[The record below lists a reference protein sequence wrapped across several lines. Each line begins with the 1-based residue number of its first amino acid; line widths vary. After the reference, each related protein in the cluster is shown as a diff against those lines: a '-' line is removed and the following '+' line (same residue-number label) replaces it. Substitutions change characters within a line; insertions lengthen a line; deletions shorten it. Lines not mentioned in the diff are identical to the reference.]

1 MLRVAADRHLSLLPA
16 LPHDADEPALQIE
29 VVHVEP
35 GEFRDPHARSVEELE
50 DRAVTQSGR
59 RGTVR
64 RLDEAPDLL
73 DAQRMREQARYA
85 RPDDLARRV
94 VRRDPFVDQVAME
107 RTERPRGRVT
117 PTSPCRRRVGP
128 CVDADTDAM
137 KDRTATSS
145 TWPARVIPRALRK
158 RT

>member
-1 MLRVAADRHLSLLPA
+1 MPARDAYAARSFAHACRVQEQGATGPLTRQSRAGAGQVGAQRVLRVAADRHLALLPA

-73 DAQRMREQARYA
+73 DTQRMRKRARYA
-85 RPDDLARRV
+85 GSDDLARGV
-94 VRRDPFVDQVAME
+94 VWRDPLADHEAME
-107 RTERPRGRVT
+107 RTNGRED
-117 PTSPCRRRVGP
+117 S
-128 CVDADTDAM
+128 
-137 KDRTATSS
+137 
-145 TWPARVIPRALRK
+145 
-158 RT
+158 